1 MQLDCIFCTKKYIF
15 ALMKLNRKI
24 IIQCMSMLMLL
35 IYLYGSSSIFSFHNH
50 NDDDHH
56 HDLLFC
62 ENLHQD
68 LSHDSDCDHNS
79 HIISLKERCAICDHF
94 LNFKPAILERVIK
107 SNIKLYTTKRCELFV
122 SLFLNSPTN
131 TLNKSPPFII

>member
-1 MQLDCIFCTKKYIF
+1 MMNLKNIVAQSISIL
-15 ALMKLNRKI
+15 L
-24 IIQCMSMLMLL
+24 LL
-35 IYLYGSSSIFSFHNH
+35 IYLFSSSSLVLLHDHQHDHQHDHN
-50 NDDDHH
+50 
-56 HDLLFC
+56 LSFC
-62 ENLHQD
+62 EDAHQD
-68 LSHDSDCDHNS
+68 LSYDFHCTHDS
-79 HIISLKERCAICDHF
+79 HIINLKERCAICDHF